1 MCLVGA
7 YNREPL
13 WGILAVPG
21 VVIAAVYMLS
31 LVRRVVFGRLDP
43 ESAKMPDLSLR
54 ETLILVAIL
63 VFVVWMGVYPKTFLN
78 FTNSVSEILYTMI
91 NLK

>member
-1 MCLVGA
+1 
-7 YNREPL
+7 
-13 WGILAVPG
+13 
-21 VVIAAVYMLS
+21 
-31 LVRRVVFGRLDP
+31 
-43 ESAKMPDLSLR
+43 MPDLSLR

-63 VFVVWMGVYPKTFLN
+63 VFVVWMGVYPKTFLE